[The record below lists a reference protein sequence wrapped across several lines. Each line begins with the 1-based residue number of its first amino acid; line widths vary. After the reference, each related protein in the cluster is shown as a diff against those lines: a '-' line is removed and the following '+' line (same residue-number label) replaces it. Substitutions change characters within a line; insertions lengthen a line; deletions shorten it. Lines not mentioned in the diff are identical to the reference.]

1 MFWGMELTFA
11 EEVILRKYFPILK
24 KYGVYFDEEICDLIE
39 NCNNNLESKIQAFIG
54 WFLSLE
60 HSALIKNEELTL
72 PDANEILFRALKEGW
87 NPTDFQKERLMEAGL
102 YSFDTAMGEK
112 LAKINFFKEITYNI
126 PRNSNRIHFFFRGE
140 MIWDEQISELL
151 KVSNRGL
158 IEMYKFKVRQYQEN
172 LKQLGLIS

>member
-1 MFWGMELTFA
+1 M
-11 EEVILRKYFPILK
+11 
-24 KYGVYFDEEICDLIE
+24 
-39 NCNNNLESKIQAFIG
+39 
-54 WFLSLE
+54 
-60 HSALIKNEELTL
+60 IKNEELTL

-102 YSFDTAMGEK
+102 YSFDAAIREK
-112 LAKINFFKEITYNI
+112 LAEINFFKRITYNI
-126 PRNSNRIHFFFRGE
+126 PRNSNRIQFFNRGE
-140 MIWDEQISELL
+140 MIWEEQIAELL